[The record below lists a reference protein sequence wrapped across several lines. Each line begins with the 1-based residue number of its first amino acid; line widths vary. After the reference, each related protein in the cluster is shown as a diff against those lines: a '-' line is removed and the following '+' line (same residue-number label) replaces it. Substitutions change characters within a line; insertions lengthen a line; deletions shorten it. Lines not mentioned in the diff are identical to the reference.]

1 MKKFL
6 FLNLLLCLLLLGC
19 YKTIHRHR
27 HRPPPPR
34 HHSSSVYQAPAKRQM
49 AGRETLRE
57 IVKEKYP
64 DGSVII
70 GATIAARSLGTKT
83 GMILDREFSY
93 VTPENDFKQTTIH
106 PDPQTWNW
114 TLADKWPQHI
124 IENKQILRMHCPIGP
139 QCSKWTKN
147 DNRTAQELIVNE
159 KEFLTEVCKRYNNK
173 QGIEYIDVVNETVI
187 DGKWHKNKPG
197 NKKWECPW
205 YIIGLDN
212 DRNRTPLYI
221 KNAFVI
227 ADKYA
232 PNLKFIYNHH
242 EDPTKYNS
250 WNLIKETIKYLRNQG
265 LRVDGI
271 GWQAHVNNNW
281 ATQDNLNDL
290 DRLIKWAHA
299 NNLEFHVT
307 EASVWLKKGQGKK
320 DFEEQAFTYQ
330 AILKVL
336 LENHSTGKVGW
347 NTWHVDDGHGWR
359 RKLSPALFDAA
370 YTPKPAYFAIRNA
383 LEDN

>member
-1 MKKFL
+1 MPE
-6 FLNLLLCLLLLGC
+6 NE
-19 YKTIHRHR
+19 
-27 HRPPPPR
+27 
-34 HHSSSVYQAPAKRQM
+34 S
-49 AGRETLRE
+49 LRE

-83 GMILDREFSY
+83 GMILDREFGY

-106 PDPQTWNW
+106 PDPRTWNW
-114 TLADKWPQHI
+114 RLADKWPQHI

-139 QCSKWTKN
+139 QCSKWTKS

-159 KEFLTEVCKRYNNK
+159 EEFLTEVCKRYNNK
-173 QGIEYIDVVNETVI
+173 QGIEYMDVVNETVI

-205 YIIGLDN
+205 YIIGLDK

-221 KNAFVI
+221 KKAFII
-227 ADKYA
+227 AEKYA

-242 EDPTKYNS
+242 EDPTKYKS
-250 WNLIKETIKYLRNQG
+250 WNLIKETISYLRNQG

-271 GWQAHVNNNW
+271 GWQAHVDNNW
-281 ATQDNLNDL
+281 ATKDNLNDL
-290 DRLIKWAHA
+290 ERLIRWAHA

-307 EASVWLKKGQGKK
+307 EASVWLKHGHSKK

-336 LENHSTGKVGW
+336 LKNHSTGRVGW

-370 YTPKPAYFAIRNA
+370 YRPKPAYFAIRNA
-383 LEDN
+383 LENN